1 MTTYDNTNR
10 GTLGKNR
17 RREKDTHPEY
27 TGQIDINGVGYW
39 LSAWVKEGQGGKFF
53 SLSVKPKEQQAAPAR
68 APAPRATAPAP
79 KPSSGFDDMDD
90 DIPF

>member
-1 MTTYDNTNR
+1 MSQHYDNTNR

-53 SLSVKPKEQQAAPAR
+53 SLSVKPKEPQAAPAPAPAR
-68 APAPRATAPAP
+68 APAAPP